1 MAALSGE
8 SGRELEGLA
17 EKVWKKIVEMNRE
30 DFFFALCLG
39 GEKMQENKFENES
52 FVLYPIVSL
61 FAVLGFNKN
70 KNKVNNFYSLS

>member
-1 MAALSGE
+1 MRKRVRKLG
-8 SGRELEGLA
+8 GLA
-17 EKVWKKIVEMNRE
+17 EKVWKKIIEMKRE
-30 DFFFALCLG
+30 DFFFCTLCLG